1 MISTKHLKADLPAGL
16 VVFLVALP
24 LCLGIAIASGA
35 TPFSGLIAG
44 IVGGIV
50 IGALSNSPL
59 SVSGPAAGLAT
70 LVAGAITALG
80 GLQNYNLFLCAVVL
94 AGVLQIA
101 LGALKLGGIANYIPS
116 SVIKGMLTSIGILII
131 AKQLPHAFGRDTDNQ
146 GHVTELLPYGMED
159 WHELIAPLQKIEVG
173 VAIISLVSIVTMVL
187 WDRSSFKKKI
197 PFIPSALVAVLVAV
211 GINQVWIATGSRF
224 SIIESPHLV
233 NLPVA
238 QSPKEFL
245 GFFTFPDFSGFFN
258 GTVIMYAV
266 IIALIASLE
275 TLLSIE
281 AIDNLDP
288 ERRVTNTNRELFA
301 QGVGNTVSGLIGGLP
316 ITSVIVRSSANVN
329 AGGKTK
335 LSTIFHASLLL
346 LTVLLIPFILNKI
359 PLAALAAILILT
371 GWKLAKPAVFTGFW
385 KAGKYQ
391 FIPFIVT
398 VAVIIS
404 IDLFKV
410 VPLLSGKGLI
420 IGVFAGI
427 MAAAGA
433 ILHGNLKNS
442 YYFHAAKHKQGDTI
456 FIRLSEEVSFLNKA
470 AIRQTLDHLPEKSTV
485 VIDASGTQY
494 IDYDVLEVIKE
505 FRDIKAPLK
514 EIKLDLRGFRDE
526 YKIENTSHVRS
537 EQETGQEGLLSFKN

>member
-1 MISTKHLKADLPAGL
+1 MRLNTKHLKSDLPAGL

-44 IVGGIV
+44 IVGGLV
-50 IGALSNSPL
+50 VGVFSNSQL

-70 LVAGAITALG
+70 LVAGAIIAIG
-80 GLQNYNLFLCAVVL
+80 GLENYSLFLCAVVM
-94 AGVLQIA
+94 AGLIQIG
-101 LGALKLGGIANYIPS
+101 LGALKLGGIANYIPG

-131 AKQLPHAFGRDTDNQ
+131 AKQIPHAFGRDTDEQ
-146 GHVTELLPYGMED
+146 GHVTELFPYGNED
-159 WHELIAPLQKIEVG
+159 WHELLIPLQKIEVG
-173 VAIISLVSIVTMVL
+173 VVIISLVSILIMVL
-187 WDRSSFKKKI
+187 WDRSSLKKKI
-197 PFIPSALVAVLVAV
+197 PFIPSALVAVVAAV
-211 GINQVWIATGSRF
+211 VINQIWIGTGSRF
-224 SIIESPHLV
+224 EIAESSHLV

-238 QSPKEFL
+238 KNPNEFF
-245 GFFTFPDFSGFFN
+245 GFFTLPDFSGFTN
-258 GTVIMYAV
+258 GTVIMYGF

-288 ERRVTNTNRELFA
+288 QRRVTNTNRELTA
-301 QGVGNTVSGLIGGLP
+301 QGIGNTISGLIGGLP

-329 AGGKTK
+329 AGAKTK
-335 LSTIFHASLLL
+335 LSTIFHAGLLL
-346 LTVLLIPFILNKI
+346 VSVILIPVVLNKI

-371 GWKLAKPAVFTGFW
+371 GWKLAKPAVFMGFW

-391 FIPFIVT
+391 FIPFIIT
-398 VAVIIS
+398 VVVIIA

-410 VPLLSGKGLI
+410 MPILSGKGLI

-427 MAAAGA
+427 IAAAGA

-442 YYFHAAKHKQGDTI
+442 YYFHSAKHKLGDTI
-456 FIRLSEEVSFLNKA
+456 TVRLSEEVSFLNKA
-470 AIRQTLDHLPEKSTV
+470 AIRQTLDHMPENSSV
-485 VIDASGTQY
+485 LIDASNTRY
-494 IDYDVLEVIKE
+494 IDYDVLELIKE

-514 EIKLDLRGFRDE
+514 HIALELRGFKDAYRID
-526 YKIENTSHVRS
+526 NTSNVQSGH
-537 EQETGQEGLLSFKN
+537 